1 MLSSLQEE
9 KLLNEI
15 LQSSRAFASNWIP
28 PLPRQNALGAY
39 YARADLHFWAND
51 YSGLAPKPPKE
62 TMLGGILY
70 ILVGYVL
77 PVILRNAGTIMKLLA
92 RIFC

>member
-1 MLSSLQEE
+1 
-9 KLLNEI
+9 
-15 LQSSRAFASNWIP
+15 
-28 PLPRQNALGAY
+28 
-39 YARADLHFWAND
+39 
-51 YSGLAPKPPKE
+51 
-62 TMLGGILY
+62 MLGGILY